1 MEIIFDPRPGEVYD
15 IFASLWLMN
24 NLDFAIEVEKSFG
37 HKVENKYRKMIC
49 SVIKNE
55 IADMNTIKRFFY
67 KELEPNSIV
76 SSADIWRYP
85 TIESY
90 LEFIE
95 NFDELEI
102 RKKIVKIMFYIM
114 NEKKDQDQIEKLAI
128 DDNTVLNYIENKDIN
143 IGLKWEFYLFIKNKQ
158 NYLKEF
164 IECVK
169 GYLDVYKVIDVQR
182 KNVMT
187 DFDKEFEEKIERFG
201 LDYINKVIN
210 CKWPLEKFEKIY
222 VTTSANIAYYIEYF
236 QKENVCYLVVGP
248 SANERIIETQIENN
262 LTIIRNA
269 TDNTRFQIIKILL
282 ERDHYSQE
290 ISKILGINKGTISR
304 HMSILINEKIV
315 NIKRKG
321 QRMYYSINKDVLR
334 KCVGYLTNEWK
345 L

>member
-24 NLDFAIEVEKSFG
+24 NLDFAIEIEKKLG
-37 HKVENKYRKMIC
+37 YMLENKYRKMIC

-55 IADMNTIKRFFY
+55 IVDMNTIKRFFY

-76 SSADIWRYP
+76 SSADMWRYP

-102 RKKIVKIMFYIM
+102 RKKILKIMFYIV
-114 NEKKDQDQIEKLAI
+114 NEKKDEDQIEKLAI
-128 DDNTVLNYIENKDIN
+128 DDNAVLNYIENKDIN

-169 GYLDVYKVIDVQR
+169 GYLDVYKIIDVQR

-187 DFDKEFEEKIERFG
+187 DFNREYEKKIEQFG
-201 LDYINKVIN
+201 LDFLNKTLDSN
-210 CKWPLEKFEKIY
+210 WPLEKYEKIY
-222 VTTSANIAYYIEYF
+222 VTTSANIGYYIE
-236 QKENVCYLVVGP
+236 QNKKENICYLVVGP
-248 SANERIIETQIENN
+248 CINERTIETQNENN
-262 LTIIRNA
+262 LSIIRNA

-282 ERDHYSQE
+282 ERDYYSQE
-290 ISKILGINKGTISR
+290 ISEILGINKGTISR
-304 HMSILINEKIV
+304 HMSLLIDEKIV
-315 NIKRKG
+315 NVKKKG
-321 QRMYYSINKDVLR
+321 QRIYYSINKDVLR
-334 KCVGYLTNEWK
+334 KCVNYLTDEWK